1 MTQNILRM
9 KKKLLILFGGALLF
23 SCSPSVENFNAE
35 YQDLEKQLQ
44 ELKEKSHAAERE
56 GQQIQDEIR
65 KLNNLIEVKEKKA
78 SWQTDRIKQL
88 EEDVEEI
95 LKAKE
100 DQTPMKRTV
109 F

>member
-1 MTQNILRM
+1 M

-23 SCSPSVENFNAE
+23 SCSPSVEKLNAE

-44 ELKEKSHAAERE
+44 ELKEKSHVAERE